1 MTAAPCIRV
10 EAAGKDYGRL
20 TALRD
25 VTLDVAQGEC
35 VALVGPNGAGKS
47 TLFKLILGLIRPST
61 GTLRVLDRNPGARD
75 FDAAKRRI
83 GFLPEQVLFHGAL
96 TGRET
101 LRFYVRLKGAE
112 TRQLDELLDRVGLA
126 HAADRR
132 VATYSKGMRQRLGL
146 AQALIGEPRLLLLD
160 EPSTGLDPEARQ
172 NLFRIVKEERETGAA
187 VLLSSHILTELE
199 ARTDRVAILNAGRLV
214 ADASLGELVRKLALP
229 SRIVVRAPASQMA
242 RIGQRFADRLEPG
255 SAVNG
260 TAVLDC
266 RPDEK
271 LALLKE
277 LMSGDLAF
285 DGLDIVEPSL
295 EQVFAAYTTGEPGP

>member
-1 MTAAPCIRV
+1 MSNRLEIRI
-10 EAAGKDYGRL
+10 A
-20 TALRD
+20 
-25 VTLDVAQGEC
+25 
-35 VALVGPNGAGKS
+35 
-47 TLFKLILGLIRPST
+47 
-61 GTLRVLDRNPGARD
+61 
-75 FDAAKRRI
+75 
-83 GFLPEQVLFHGAL
+83 
-96 TGRET
+96 
-101 LRFYVRLKGAE
+101 
-112 TRQLDELLDRVGLA
+112 
-126 HAADRR
+126 
-132 VATYSKGMRQRLGL
+132 
-146 AQALIGEPRLLLLD
+146 
-160 EPSTGLDPEARQ
+160 
-172 NLFRIVKEERETGAA
+172 ERETGAA

-295 EQVFAAYTTGEPGP
+295 EQVFAAYTMGEPGP